1 MSPSELESKKS
12 RRTFHRIRRRGER
25 RGAAAVEV
33 AITFPIFLLF
43 LFTIIEF
50 GHLLM
55 VKAALTSAAKD
66 AARLGSVS
74 EASTAEVEA
83 FIQDRMSSL
92 FPTVNPIIR
101 IKDASI
107 YDGPNPPNGTIDC
120 ATLPD
125 IELATAQPRQ
135 MFAVELRVNYASIA
149 IFPPFWA
156 QNTQLVGLSVTRH
169 E

>member
-1 MSPSELESKKS
+1 MFPSKMENKKS
-12 RRTFHRIRRRGER
+12 RRMLRRSRHRDER

-74 EASTAEVEA
+74 EASTAEVQA

-92 FPTVNPIIR
+92 FPTVNPTVR

-107 YDGPNPPNGTIDC
+107 YDGPNPPNGTINC
-120 ATLPD
+120 AALPD

-156 QNTQLVGLSVTRH
+156 QNTQLVGLSITRH